1 MSRVLTVVAAG
12 LLLASA
18 VHASAANP
26 VLSASTAQSAGTAD
40 DVAGKVKAKL
50 DAEPELKNHTIA
62 VTASNGSVTLE
73 GEAPS
78 LVGRAQAG
86 ELAKNTEGVRKVHNK
101 LKVSKTDAAG
111 SQ

>member
-12 LLLASA
+12 LLL
-18 VHASAANP
+18 VSAAHESSARP
-26 VLSASTAQSAGTAD
+26 VLSASAVQSTRAAD

-50 DAEPELKNHTIA
+50 DAEPELKNHTIT
-62 VTASNGSVTLE
+62 VSASNGTVTLE

-78 LVGRAQAG
+78 LVGRAKAG
-86 ELAKNTEGVRKVHNK
+86 ELAKSTEGVRKVSNK
-101 LKVSKTDAAG
+101 VKVSKSDAAG